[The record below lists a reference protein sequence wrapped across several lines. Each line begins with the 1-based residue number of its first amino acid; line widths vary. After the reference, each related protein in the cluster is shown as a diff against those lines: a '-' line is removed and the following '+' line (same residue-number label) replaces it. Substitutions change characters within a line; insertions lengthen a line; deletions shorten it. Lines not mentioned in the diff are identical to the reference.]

1 MATQTQTQRQAAAK
15 RAAATRKRNA
25 AKRSAAA
32 TKSSARRTRTAAS
45 STARGARGTASTAG
59 TTTTHAADTAVN
71 ALEAAG
77 TSLGAVA
84 RSAQRAVLIP
94 VGALATAGDSVRR
107 IALDIRELSG
117 AGPPARSLRAARRRR
132 STKGGVGLRAVPAN
146 PTSRH

>member
-59 TTTTHAADTAVN
+59 TTATHAADTAAN
-71 ALEAAG
+71 AVEATG

-84 RSAQRAVLIP
+84 RNAQRAVLIP

-107 IALDIRELSG
+107 IALTYASSRSRSHQLDRFERRG
-117 AGPPARSLRAARRRR
+117 AKALYRGRRRVARRAR
-132 STKGGVGLRAVPAN
+132 
-146 PTSRH
+146 